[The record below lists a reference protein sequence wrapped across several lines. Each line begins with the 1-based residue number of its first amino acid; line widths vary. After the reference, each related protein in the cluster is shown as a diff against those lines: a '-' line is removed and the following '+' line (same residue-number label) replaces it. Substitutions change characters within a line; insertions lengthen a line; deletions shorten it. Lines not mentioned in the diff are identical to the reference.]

1 MFQYIADFFSTIP
14 FFNSVAFGIIAMCIV
29 GSSWSI
35 IGLVMGDAP
44 KKGIESSVVQLAGAC
59 FSATLSAIIMIA
71 TSAYSTASWQAT
83 LLCCLCYG
91 ANGAFNCI
99 MLQFMSKAM
108 QIGPNGIIW
117 SIIQSGFVFTFIMG
131 IVFFNVE
138 LTFMRGTGIVLIL
151 LALFVFGFGKDNNT
165 KNSKWKLLAFTALF
179 LTGIHQCLSVL
190 PSYFEAVKNV
200 SSIVRALSTSCG
212 VLITAL
218 AWDLVQMDKAHFE
231 KIKRNFKSMILWKYV
246 GLLQFF
252 SLICAYTLLYPG
264 MDIMARA
271 GMGGMCY
278 PVMVGSCI
286 ISFTLASIFILKEK
300 IRFLQLAGIA
310 ICIAGLILICTR
322 N

>member
-1 MFQYIADFFSTIP
+1 MFQYIADFFNAIP
-14 FFNSVAFGIIAMCIV
+14 FFSSVAFGIIAMCIV

-44 KKGIESSVVQLAGAC
+44 KKGIESSVVQLAGAV
-59 FSATLSAIIMIA
+59 FSAAVSAIIMIA
-71 TSAYSTASWQAT
+71 TSAYSTASWQST
-83 LLCCLCYG
+83 LLCCLCYA

-131 IVFFNVE
+131 AVFFNVAI
-138 LTFMRGTGIVLIL
+138 TFMRGAGLVLIL
-151 LALFVFGFGKDNNT
+151 AALFVFGIGKDNNV
-165 KNSKWKLLAFTALF
+165 KDSKWKLLAFTALF

-190 PSYFEAVKNV
+190 PSYFEAVKNIP
-200 SSIVRALSTSCG
+200 SIVRALSTACG
-212 VLITAL
+212 VLVTAS
-218 AWDLVQMDKAHFE
+218 AWDLVQMDREHFA
-231 KIKRNFKSMILWKYV
+231 KIKKNFKSLILWKYV

-264 MDIMARA
+264 MDIMAKA

-300 IRFLQLAGIA
+300 IRILQLFGIA
-310 ICIAGLILICTR
+310 ICIIGLILICSQD
-322 N
+322 